1 MSQFPLSDQPSF
13 EDQDGQ
19 KPAPET
25 KILAETLLE
34 GSDSPTTIPPENT
47 LVVTISRQFGSNGA
61 EVGKLV
67 AQSSGLLYI
76 DHEIIEGVANRL
88 GVNSLLVEQQDEHTT
103 GSLGHVME
111 AVASSSPFNVNYSSL
126 RSLFNPAAKDKS
138 SQRSQ
143 EMAYLRLTQRF
154 IVETAAQ
161 GNAVII
167 GRGAQFLLQGFP
179 RTLHI
184 YIFAPMDV
192 RIKNVM
198 SSFRLGRKEAEQL
211 IEQRDDAH
219 DSYLR
224 HHYGSDGRQPE
235 LYHLLINTGLFSCE
249 LAADLISQ
257 ALPVAREIRA

>member
-1 MSQFPLSDQPSF
+1 MSQLPLPDQTPS
-13 EDQDGQ
+13 ENKQT
-19 KPAPET
+19 APET
-25 KILAETLLE
+25 KILAETLLA
-34 GSDSPTTIPPENT
+34 DSGTPEVIPPENT
-47 LVVTISRQFGSNGA
+47 LIVTISRQFGSNGG

-67 AQSSGLLYI
+67 ASASNLLYV
-76 DHEIIEGVANRL
+76 DHEIIEGVASRL
-88 GVNSLLVEQQDEHTT
+88 GVNSQLVEQQDEHTSGT
-103 GSLGHVME
+103 LGHVMD
-111 AVASSSPFNVNYSSL
+111 AVASSSPFNVNYSNL
-126 RSLFNPAAKDKS
+126 RTLFNSTD
-138 SQRSQ
+138 RSTQ
-143 EMAYLRLTQRF
+143 KMRELAYLRLTQKF

-184 YIFAPMDV
+184 YIFAPMET

-198 SSFRLGRKEAEQL
+198 DSYQIGRKEAEQL

-235 LYHLLINTGLFSCE
+235 LYHLLINTGLVSSE
-249 LAADLISQ
+249 LAADLIRQ
-257 ALPVAREIRA
+257 TLPLVREIHT

>member
-1 MSQFPLSDQPSF
+1 MSQFPFSDQPSATV
-13 EDQDGQ
+13 QDGQ

-25 KILAETLLE
+25 KILAETLLSE
-34 GSDSPTTIPPENT
+34 DNAAAIIPPENT
-47 LVVTISRQFGSNGA
+47 VIVTISRQFGSNGA

-67 AQSSGLLYI
+67 AQESNLLYV
-76 DHEIIEGVANRL
+76 DHEIIEGVAQRL
-88 GVNSLLVEQQDEHTT
+88 GVNSQLVEQQDEHTI

-126 RSLFNPAAKDKS
+126 RTLFNPAVKDKS
-138 SQRSQ
+138 SQRTQ
-143 EMAYLRLTQRF
+143 EMAYLRLTQKF

-184 YIFAPMDV
+184 YVFAPMDV

-198 SSFRLGRKEAEQL
+198 SSFQVGHKEAEQI

-249 LAADLISQ
+249 MAADLILQ
-257 ALPVAREIRA
+257 ALPVAREIHG